1 MKSKEQEDLD
11 MKKQIENS
19 FSAGKFG
26 HRNND
31 TGEFVW
37 LDPKERMNLK
47 WDKLNRYEVHELEE
61 IVDKIAKD
69 TAVTRSHLGFHV
81 LNTPN
86 LTVFDIDFD
95 PRWGSYR
102 HGEVRV

>member
-1 MKSKEQEDLD
+1 MKSKEQEDLG
-11 MKKQIENS
+11 MKKQIEDS
-19 FSAGKFG
+19 LSAGTFG
-26 HRNND
+26 HRGNNTD
-31 TGEFVW
+31 EFVW
-37 LDPKERMNLK
+37 LDAKERMNLT

-61 IVDKIAKD
+61 ILDKIATD

-95 PRWGSYR
+95 PRWGSYC
-102 HGEVRV
+102 HGVARV